1 MPLVMVIVLKI
12 IWKNDKSS
20 DPSLIRFRSQRG
32 GGNRAGKLKPIL
44 DLINVS
50 LLKKVEVLMSC
61 ERMVL
66 EVEGREVEVEEDLLS
81 AHSRLS
87 LIIL

>member
-1 MPLVMVIVLKI
+1 MRMMPLVMVIVLKI

-44 DLINVS
+44 S

>member
-1 MPLVMVIVLKI
+1 MMPLVMVIVLKI

-32 GGNRAGKLKPIL
+32 GGNRAGKFKAIL
-44 DLINVS
+44 S

-81 AHSRLS
+81 AHSRC
-87 LIIL
+87 